1 MKNAKENLKEVT
13 KSSVTFYR
21 NGKSLGT
28 AFENIYDGEYF
39 PAISL
44 YKEAKVCS
52 FFFSHPFESK
62 VLTLFKGHS
71 KFWWNPVEIPARSF
85 KRKISGAN

>member
-52 FFFSHPFESK
+52 FFFH
-62 VLTLFKGHS
+62 TLLS
-71 KFWWNPVEIPARSF
+71 QKF
-85 KRKISGAN
+85 